1 MKEVSKWMGV
11 LVGAAVIGSTLVGCS
26 GGDPAPVVG
35 DNEAA
40 KQVVGDPSTNPA
52 FAERARQKDATLGQP
67 AAPVQNNNSLRGR

>member
-1 MKEVSKWMGV
+1 MKTFRKWTILLPVAV
-11 LVGAAVIGSTLVGCS
+11 LGSALVGCS

-52 FAERARQKDATLGQP
+52 FAERAKKKEGTLGQP
-67 AAPVQNNNSLRGR
+67 AAPVQNNNSLRGQ

>member
-1 MKEVSKWMGV
+1 MKTFRKWTILLPVAV
-11 LVGAAVIGSTLVGCS
+11 LGSALAGCS

-52 FAERARQKDATLGQP
+52 FAERAKQKEGTLGQP
-67 AAPVQNNNSLRGR
+67 AAPVQNNNSLRGQ